1 MVQTTFNISKLK
13 EKFRSLFNSEP
24 LLIRSPGRVNIIGE
38 HTDYNEGFVLPA
50 AIDKAIYVAVAKRS
64 DTAIHLYSVDYDET
78 FETSLAEIKP
88 SRDWKTYILGVV
100 DQLIKAGYPVGGFSL
115 VLDGDVP

>member
-13 EKFRSLFNSEP
+13 EKFKSLFNSEP

-50 AIDKAIYVAVAKRS
+50 AIDKEIYIAIGKRDD
-64 DTAIHLYSVDYDET
+64 DTIHLYAQDY
-78 FETSLAEIKP
+78 
-88 SRDWKTYILGVV
+88 R
-100 DQLIKAGYPVGGFSL
+100 
-115 VLDGDVP
+115 